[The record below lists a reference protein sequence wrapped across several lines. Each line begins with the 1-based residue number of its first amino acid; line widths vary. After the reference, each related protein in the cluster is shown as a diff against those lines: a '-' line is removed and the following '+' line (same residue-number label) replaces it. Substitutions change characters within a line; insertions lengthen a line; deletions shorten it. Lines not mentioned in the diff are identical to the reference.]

1 MFKAMVGWDI
11 GGAHLK
17 AVLLNSDGHVVQ
29 VLQLPCPLWR
39 GLAQLESAINNML
52 QAFKIKPYDA
62 VHAVT
67 MTGELVDCFA
77 NRPEGVIAIAT
88 LATKLLGEDT
98 LFYAAHSGFV
108 RLEEVNRLTNEI
120 ASANWHASASALAMQ
135 VGDALFIDIGSTTTD
150 IITIESGKV
159 KTTALSDAARMRDD
173 SLVYTGVVRTPIMA
187 LAQKIPFAGN
197 LVNVA
202 AEHFATT
209 ADVYTLTGDLP
220 LADNRAETADG
231 ADKSVEASAQRLAR
245 MIGWDAQ
252 DAPLSAWR
260 NLAYAFKQVQ
270 LKQIKQATLRQ
281 ISLLKDGSSLLI
293 VGAGAGDFLVHE
305 LTKQLGFK
313 YEPIANLMVAGSDE
327 TSNMTSV
334 CFPAYAVASL
344 ASTWLAKK
352 QLALQNA

>member
-17 AVLLNSDGHVVQ
+17 AVLLNSNGHVVQ

-39 GLAQLESAINNML
+39 GLAQLELAINNAL
-52 QAFKIKPYDA
+52 QAFKIKPCGA

-108 RLEEVNRLTNEI
+108 RLEEVNRLTSEI

-173 SLVYTGVVRTPIMA
+173 SLVYTGVVRTPVMA
-187 LAQKIPFAGN
+187 LAQKLPFEGVE
-197 LVNVA
+197 VNVA
-202 AEHFATT
+202 AEYFATM
-209 ADVYTLTGDLP
+209 ADVYRLTGELKIDD
-220 LADNRAETADG
+220 AVTADG
-231 ADKSVEASAQRLAR
+231 KGKTALESARRLAR
-245 MIGWDAQ
+245 MIGHDVENRPIETWK
-252 DAPLSAWR
+252 
-260 NLAYAFKQVQ
+260 NLAETCKMLQIN
-270 LKQIKQATLRQ
+270 QIKTALLKHLKPNITIIGAGVGSFLLMQ
-281 ISLLKDGSSLLI
+281 ISDSLHLPYESAMMQ
-293 VGAGAGDFLVHE
+293 VLGHFE
-305 LTKQLGFK
+305 LDKKQDL
-313 YEPIANLMVAGSDE
+313 E
-327 TSNMTSV
+327 V

-344 ASTWLAKK
+344 AEKWLAKK
-352 QLALQNA
+352 QLAILNA